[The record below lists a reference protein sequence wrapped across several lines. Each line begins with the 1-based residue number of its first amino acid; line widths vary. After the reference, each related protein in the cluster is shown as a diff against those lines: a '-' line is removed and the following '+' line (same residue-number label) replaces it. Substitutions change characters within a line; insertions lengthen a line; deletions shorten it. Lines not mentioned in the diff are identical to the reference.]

1 MFEHNLDP
9 VAVSFFDVK
18 IYWYSLAYIFG
29 FLFTFWYSRLLIKKK
44 ILKLDY
50 KIAEDFITF
59 GIIAV
64 ILGGRTGYILF
75 YNFGYYLDNPIYII
89 KIWQGGMSFHGAL
102 IGLIIH
108 MLIFGYKKKQRIT
121 ELANLLALCSP
132 IGIFLGRI
140 ANFIN
145 GELIGRATDGSWG
158 VIYKFVDQP
167 RHPSQIYEAIFEGLF
182 IFVILFIFSNSKF
195 SKKFNTFS
203 IFLILYAS
211 ARFLIEFFR
220 EPDSQ
225 LGFIFYNFS
234 MGQIL
239 TLPMLFFGLFFL
251 KNEKNKKLIGFY
263 PSISQFPLVDS
274 LT

>member
-1 MFEHNLDP
+1 M
-9 VAVSFFDVK
+9 
-18 IYWYSLAYIFG
+18 
-29 FLFTFWYSRLLIKKK
+29 IKKK

-158 VIYKFVDQP
+158 VIYKFVDQQGI
-167 RHPSQIYEAIFEGLF
+167 HH
-182 IFVILFIFSNSKF
+182 KF
-195 SKKFNTFS
+195 MK
-203 IFLILYAS
+203 L
-211 ARFLIEFFR
+211 
-220 EPDSQ
+220 
-225 LGFIFYNFS
+225 
-234 MGQIL
+234 
-239 TLPMLFFGLFFL
+239 FL
-251 KNEKNKKLIGFY
+251 KDYLF
-263 PSISQFPLVDS
+263 L
-274 LT
+274 